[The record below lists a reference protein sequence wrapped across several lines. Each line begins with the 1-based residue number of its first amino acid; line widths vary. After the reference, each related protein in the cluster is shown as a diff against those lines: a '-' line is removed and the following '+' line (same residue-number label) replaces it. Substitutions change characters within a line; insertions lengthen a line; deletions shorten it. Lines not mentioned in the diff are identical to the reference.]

1 MVWATLALGTST
13 TGTPIVRLVTPAAGS
28 MTIVISN
35 LHATV
40 AVNGTLVVSY
50 GSFPA

>member
-1 MVWATLALGTST
+1 MQRSRWAAQRPAPRSF
-13 TGTPIVRLVTPAAGS
+13 VLVTPAAGS
-28 MTIVISN
+28 LTIVISN